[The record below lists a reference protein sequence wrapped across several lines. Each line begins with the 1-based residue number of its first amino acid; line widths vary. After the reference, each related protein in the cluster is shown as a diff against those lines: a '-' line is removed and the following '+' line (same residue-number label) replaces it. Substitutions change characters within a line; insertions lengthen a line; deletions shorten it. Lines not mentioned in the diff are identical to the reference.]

1 MTLVHKQGS
10 RFGLLFGLAVLVFA
24 AASLVQSATVSD
36 LESARRSLSA
46 ARDAI
51 STTSTEFRTLL
62 AEGGLTSPEI
72 EDYRSYLVRLKQS
85 VVSNCRTLID
95 LKQEMGDSSPEPG
108 CDPGRTAPPAPVSF
122 PQERTETEETA
133 SLDSQLGASLSEFD
147 ELLLREMEDLKRK
160 QSGSPDTAA
169 GPGGGDGE
177 GRSGGS
183 ETASGAAES
192 ADSRQSGDGAQQ
204 QGADQKGE
212 EQQQGD
218 EVAVRSEQNSPQQG
232 AGYGGSR
239 DSKVDST
246 STGRRDQPPAADD
259 DDIVARQLREAA
271 ENESDPELREKLW
284 QEYRRYKANQTAQ
297 SKN

>member
-1 MTLVHKQGS
+1 MTLVHIQVS
-10 RFGLLFGLAVLVFA
+10 RFGLRLGFAVMVFA
-24 AASLVQSATVSD
+24 TASLVQSATVAD

-51 STTSTEFRTLL
+51 STASVEFRNLV
-62 AEGGLTSPEI
+62 ADGGLTGPEI

-95 LKQEMGDSSPEPG
+95 LKEKLGDTNPEPG
-108 CDPGRTAPPAPVSF
+108 CDPGLTAPPGPVSF
-122 PQERTETEETA
+122 PQERTETEKTA

-169 GPGGGDGE
+169 RSGGGDSE

-204 QGADQKGE
+204 QGSAQKGE

-239 DSKVDST
+239 DSKGEST
-246 STGRRDQPPAADD
+246 STGQRDQPPAADD